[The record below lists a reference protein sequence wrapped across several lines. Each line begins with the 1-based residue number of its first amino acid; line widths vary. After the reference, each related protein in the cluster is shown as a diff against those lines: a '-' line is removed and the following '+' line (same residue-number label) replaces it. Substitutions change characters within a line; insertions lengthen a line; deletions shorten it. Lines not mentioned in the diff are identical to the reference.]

1 MNLSLIKASKEYES
15 LILEMLSEWKE
26 YNLDHDDVNKS
37 PWAIF
42 REYDTFENFIKM
54 LNDDEDISKIKPG
67 LVPSSTYFLLDND
80 RHKVVGA
87 TNIRH
92 YLNESL
98 RNGGGHIG
106 DGIRPSERGKGY
118 GKAIIALALEKCKE
132 LGIKEVLM
140 ACHSDNPASR
150 KTILANKGIYER
162 TIPDEDK
169 ELEQYWIKL

>member
-1 MNLSLIKASKEYES
+1 MNLKLVKASKEYES
-15 LILEMLSEWKE
+15 LILDMLLEWKE
-26 YNLDHDDVNKS
+26 YNLAHDVNKS

-42 REYDTFENFIKM
+42 RDYDTFESFITM
-54 LNDDEDISKIKPG
+54 LNNDEDPTKIKPEH
-67 LVPSSTYFLLDND
+67 VPASTYFLLDVD
-80 RHKVVGA
+80 RNVIVGA
-87 TNIRH
+87 VNIRH

-106 DGIRPSERGKGY
+106 DGIRPSERCKGY
-118 GKAIIALALEKCKE
+118 GKAIIRLALDKCKE

-140 ACHSDNPASR
+140 SCHTDNPASR
-150 KTILANKGIYER
+150 KTILANGAIYER